1 MGLHVLQ
8 LLQVPLQGSWSG
20 KIPLSLGFVAVSWE
34 DGVYQE
40 PDNVGSPVVDVS
52 GFPTRIAG

>member
-1 MGLHVLQ
+1 
-8 LLQVPLQGSWSG
+8 LQGSWSG